1 MVETT
6 SRTFRWCVLLFFFL
20 MAAPITLPVFGSH
33 DWQRV
38 FQCVVALFLLVVA
51 FLNRET
57 VSSPW
62 LLDRKVRLIAVVLLA
77 LAAASI
83 ALAHQPFWAVVE
95 LALVVTCVGASLLIG
110 HQRHLGG
117 VVLDRLLFILVA
129 SISAVKC
136 LQFGAALLAAFV
148 SGFPTLDIDILLE
161 GFSNKRFY
169 GQFQTFTLPLLA
181 LPLLSPASRRGAKAL
196 SFVLLSCWWMIAI
209 SSGTRGTWL
218 AMAGA
223 MAATCL
229 HGDEGRRWVAWQV
242 AATCAGL
249 ILFWLFFSL
258 LPGYLGIEVTNF
270 AGDRL
275 NASLSARDIIWQQ
288 AWDMIKQ
295 RPWLGFGP
303 MHFADIANPVATH
316 PHQAILQWAS
326 EWGLPSALLVGGL
339 VIRGLWATVLL
350 IRKRADPS
358 QPLNLLRICL
368 FASLTGALIQAMVD
382 GVIVMP
388 YSQLWLVIVA
398 GWLMGIHEFSA
409 EPSTPRRSA
418 TPLWLAGF
426 TLAVGLLG
434 YVVIRDVPH
443 IVEQRRAFLNEYGG
457 RLQPRFWMQGYI
469 GAPPASLLAP
479 MNGASF
485 SIETPK

>member
-1 MVETT
+1 MVEAE
-6 SRTFRWCVLLFFFL
+6 SRTFQWCVLLFFFL
-20 MAAPITLPVFGSH
+20 MAAPVTLPVFGSH

-38 FQCVVALFLLVVA
+38 FQCVISLFLLLVA
-51 FLNRET
+51 FFNRES
-57 VSSPW
+57 VCSPR
-62 LLDRKVRLIAVVLLA
+62 LLGRKVRLIALALLA

-83 ALAHQPFWAVVE
+83 AFAHRPFWAVVE
-95 LALVVTCVGASLLIG
+95 LALVVTCVGASLVIG
-110 HQRHLGG
+110 HQRDLGG
-117 VVLDRLLFILVA
+117 IELDRLVFILVA
-129 SISAVKC
+129 SICGVKC
-136 LQFGAALLAAFV
+136 LQFSAALLAAFV
-148 SGFPTLDIDILLE
+148 SGFPTLDIDILLD

-181 LPLLSPASRRGAKAL
+181 WPLLSPASRRRVKTL
-196 SFVLLSCWWMIAI
+196 SFLLLSCWWMIAI

-223 MAATCL
+223 MAATCV

-249 ILFWLFFSL
+249 MLFCLFFSL
-258 LPGYLGIEVTNF
+258 LPDYVGIEVTNF

-326 EWGLPSALLVGGL
+326 EWGVPSALLIGGL
-339 VIRGLWATVLL
+339 VIRGLWATLLL
-350 IRKRADPS
+350 IRKRADS
-358 QPLNLLRICL
+358 RQPLDQLRICL
-368 FASLTGALIQAMVD
+368 FASLIGALIQGMVD

-409 EPSTPRRSA
+409 EPSTPRRGA
-418 TPLWLAGF
+418 TSLWLAGF

-434 YVVIRDVPH
+434 YVVIRDVPRL
-443 IVEQRRAFLNEYGG
+443 VEQRQAFLNEYGG

-479 MNGASF
+479 LNAASF
-485 SIETPK
+485 SIQTPK